1 MNKDE
6 NKYKSKDHLFIFKT
20 TTMVNKREKNLLYNF
35 YFRQTAVLVLYF
47 FNFIPFLLLF
57 SSFSL
62 PFSFIFPPL
71 LDISERNFFPGWGG
85 GVHVHP
91 LHPPLRMRL
100 LIIQK
105 GPKIKYLYI
114 KFGKTAF
121 LCPVEVKEKCPFFAA
136 STTQISVNGLC
147 DFSLKPVNI

>member
-6 NKYKSKDHLFIFKT
+6 NIYKSKDYLFIFKT
-20 TTMVNKREKNLLYNF
+20 TIMVNKREKNLLYNF

-47 FNFIPFLLLF
+47 FYFIPFLLLF
-57 SSFSL
+57 YSFSL

-85 GVHVHP
+85 CTCTHCT
-91 LHPPLRMRL
+91 PLRMRL

-114 KFGKTAF
+114 KFGETAF